1 MPRIPSRYRWLL
13 GWTIVS
19 CLIAGVYGA
28 VHDQL
33 SFSLSPDY
41 FFAFKF
47 EQFRIATIWPPRV
60 GAAIVGW
67 MASWW
72 TGLLVG
78 PSLFLS
84 GTRAAGESPSVETMS
99 RALGITLAT
108 MMTCGGLALA
118 IGRLLPIDESWRV
131 GLPPGVTDV
140 GAFVRVGMLHDAS
153 YLGGVLGTLA
163 GVVFVV
169 RAGRRKRSSV
179 TSAAAPSR

>member
-1 MPRIPSRYRWLL
+1 M
-13 GWTIVS
+13 
-19 CLIAGVYGA
+19 
-28 VHDQL
+28 HDQL
-33 SFSLSPDY
+33 SFTLSPDY

-84 GTRAAGESPSVETMS
+84 GSHAAGESPTVATMR
-99 RALGITLAT
+99 RALGITLT
-108 MMTCGGLALA
+108 TTMTCGGLALA
-118 IGRLLPIDESWRV
+118 IGAVLPIDESWRV

-140 GAFVRVGMLHDAS
+140 GAFVRVGLLHDAS

-169 RAGRRKRSSV
+169 RAGRRRRSSV
-179 TSAAAPSR
+179 PPSNAPSR